1 MTTTTIERPT
11 SRSTRRPRPQLLL
24 PPVAE
29 PVGTTIPQPAVPG
42 PQAPVSVLRPPVER
56 RWPTGPGGPPPAELP
71 DPDRLC
77 GAVVLAAVEALG
89 STRPLAQLVRW
100 VTPEV
105 FEALADA
112 VRPPGTGPQRQRP
125 VIRSARVCRV
135 SPAVTEGAVVV
146 HDGDRVR
153 AAAVRMEVRRGNW
166 RVTALQI
173 G

>member
-1 MTTTTIERPT
+1 MTTTTIERPAARPVGRT
-11 SRSTRRPRPQLLL
+11 RPRLLL

-29 PVGTTIPQPAVPG
+29 SVATTIPQPTAHCP
-42 PQAPVSVLRPPVER
+42 PARVSVLRPPVER
-56 RWPTGPGGPPPAELP
+56 RWPTGPGGPPPAELA

-77 GAVVLAAVEALG
+77 GAVVLAAVEALR

-105 FEALADA
+105 FEALAGA
-112 VRPPGTGPQRQRP
+112 VRPAGSGPQRQRP

-135 SPAVTEGAVVV
+135 SPTVTEGAVVV
-146 HDGDRVR
+146 HDGARVR
-153 AAAVRMEVRRGNW
+153 AAALRLEVRRGNW

>member
-11 SRSTRRPRPQLLL
+11 SRPTRRPRPRMLL
-24 PPVAE
+24 PPVTE
-29 PVGTTIPQPAVPG
+29 PVGATIPQATPPCPPAR
-42 PQAPVSVLRPPVER
+42 VSVLRAPVER
-56 RWPTGPGGPPPAELP
+56 RWPTGPAGPQPAELP

-77 GAVVLAAVEALG
+77 GAVVLAAVEALR

-105 FEALADA
+105 FEALAGA
-112 VRPPGTGPQRQRP
+112 VRPPGTGPQRGRP

-135 SPAVTEGAVVV
+135 TPTVTEGAVVV
-146 HDGDRVR
+146 HDGGRVR
-153 AAAVRMEVRRGNW
+153 AAALRMEVRRGNW